1 MWPCKHLPLQTACL
15 WLSLWDSPGASTAA
29 GTAAGRTPPDCACC
43 VPAALRSAPPSP
55 ERPVNMA
62 PELVLPVQ
70 QTAWAWYAWAGSA
83 ARQSWYSC
91 SRVPRPGP
99 GICIVRDA
107 HASSPAVANASHA
120 WPPRAGLR
128 LRLKDPEWVRKGTGH
143 FCGCCEGGF
152 SPVCQGSGISRLGAG
167 TFSWS
172 HSPLARSYLGVG
184 VLLSFS
190 SRVPLK
196 RAAGAPN

>member
-1 MWPCKHLPLQTACL
+1 MLSGKQPCGQ
-15 WLSLWDSPGASTAA
+15 
-29 GTAAGRTPPDCACC
+29 R
-43 VPAALRSAPPSP
+43 PPSP

-62 PELVLPVQ
+62 PDLVLPVQ

-83 ARQSWYSC
+83 ARQRIYSC
-91 SRVPRPGP
+91 FWVPPSVCLGL
-99 GICIVRDA
+99 GLVS
-107 HASSPAVANASHA
+107 ASYGMPLRLHQRLQMLATLGR
-120 WPPRAGLR
+120 PRAGLR
-128 LRLKDPEWVRKGTGH
+128 LCLKDPEWVRKGTGH